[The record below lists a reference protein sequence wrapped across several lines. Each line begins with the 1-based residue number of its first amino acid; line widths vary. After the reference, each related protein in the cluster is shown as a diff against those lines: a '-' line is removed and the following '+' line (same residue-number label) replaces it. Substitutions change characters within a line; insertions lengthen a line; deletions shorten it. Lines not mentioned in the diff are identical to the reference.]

1 MGECCITWQPWRRQ
15 RPKMAQG
22 RTAEVEVKA
31 VLLLIV
37 RLLRDRGADLA
48 I

>member
-1 MGECCITWQPWRRQ
+1 MGDCCIKWQPWRRQ

-22 RTAEVEVKA
+22 RTAEAAVEA
-31 VLLLIV
+31 VLLV
-37 RLLRDRGADLA
+37 RLLWDRGADLA